1 MIIDIKE
8 LKEKILV
15 NNLEEITTLVF
26 KDEVGFISKQYINK
40 IAELKNLSIHY
51 IENYKDAMI
60 DSFITNYLYVL
71 DIDELD
77 ETIPQIKNLIV
88 VTKKINK
95 NLEINHIEVPKLEE
109 WMLRDYLKLHLN
121 GLTDAEI
128 NYIFNLTKKDV
139 YLLTNEMNKISAFTK
154 TNQSLIF
161 NNLLEEN
168 NYSYLFNINSFDLSN
183 AIMKKDKDKI
193 KGILSKSNSSDINIF
208 QLISLLHNN
217 FIKLSEV
224 QMNPKT
230 SADSLNITYKQF
242 LAIKYNVNRYSNI
255 QIMRNIEFLDSID
268 RRLKTGDLDIADKD
282 MFNYVICNL
291 ILD

>member
-8 LKEKILV
+8 LKEKILA

-51 IENYKDAMI
+51 IENYRDAMI
-60 DSFITNYLYVL
+60 DSFITDYLYIL

-128 NYIFNLTKKDV
+128 DYIFNLTKKDV

-224 QMNPKT
+224 QMNPKA

-242 LAIKYNVNRYSNI
+242 LAIKYNVNKYSNI

-282 MFNYVICNL
+282 MFNYIICNL

>member
-8 LKEKILV
+8 LKEKILA
-15 NNLEEITTLVF
+15 NNLEEITTLIF

-51 IENYKDAMI
+51 IENYRDAMI

-109 WMLRDYLKLHLN
+109 WMLRDYLKLYLN

-128 NYIFNLTKKDV
+128 DYIFNLTKKDA
-139 YLLTNEMNKISAFTK
+139 YLLTNEMNKISVFTK

-161 NNLLEEN
+161 NNLSEEN

-224 QMNPKT
+224 QMNPKA
-230 SADSLNITYKQF
+230 SADSLSITYKQF
-242 LAIKYNVNRYSNI
+242 LAIKYNVNKYSNI

-282 MFNYVICNL
+282 MLNYVVCNL